1 MAEPNPHSIDLL
13 RNRAPH
19 PNPFARL
26 QVSVL
31 ARLPC
36 RHARL
41 QVGSCMGM
49 LDFMSAG
56 SSNLERISAAPV
68 TRPGDLEFGRQ
79 LKKNQIYAT
88 GTLSLQFPA
97 PRSAPNRSRGRT
109 QPCLFFWGTWL
120 EAGCAG
126 YRERWRILGAAP
138 TTQTCLADVYMR
150 GGHIPYMPPT
160 RLLQPPWKIRIAS
173 FIPLGGLQHP
183 QNPTHAESTCGER
196 WAHTRLSFCR
206 VARDPAA
213 PAAEKQSKS
222 VDGSHSD
229 VGVPGRVAR
238 REAPSSAQTHPDPLR
253 GPLRLLVRLLGCRT
267 IKSPKKAA
275 GGRAPPALQY
285 RVHPCAVGP
294 GFTLCGAVARR
305 SNTRCFVFPATQ
317 LSALPHPC
325 EKPAPAH
332 DGAPAD
338 RRDSPGCTALI
349 ARVDTPA
356 ASFVRANQV
365 AGVQMHRC
373 ERVLN
378 GYGLA
383 LPGRIR
389 SALGH
394 ETPAPSVS
402 TISSTRLLPSYRYPR
417 LRSAA
422 QKGRYLASLSREDS
436 FRRPGASLS
445 IYRAETS
452 SPPRF
457 RPSEKRPVN
466 CFRRLKPRGGVVS
479 QPYLHTANPPV
490 WRRLDD
496 ETPGFKTP
504 ARTEYYRR
512 EHPLTQN
519 THSFRPHLPK
529 FRTESLAPAFLI
541 VVSSMRFVSAPSPCP
556 DICRGKPRSVVS
568 VAALSRLGASQIG
581 AESFLAI
588 KTQLSEHLDVLH
600 SGMKLEEKA
609 AGGQRPV
616 SVAKGWRNLERPA
629 SNLVSYS
636 ARSRRVA
643 ARLIAPRPANLARR
657 IQGQRTAAFYRK
669 NWAVFKRPTS
679 CLTDAAAAVST
690 SSTDETRPVQWRVPG
705 SDPHFRPI
713 LTAQGRVW
721 LSRGASP
728 DPPCARVDPPPA
740 RTTRHSVGPAS
751 APAIQDLRRDFE
763 WPTAQPTRSCCFG
776 PHEVCRCMAGR
787 AGKEAGEM
795 RATGRTEQRQ
805 RGCLPGLQSPSPH
818 RTGWLACAD
827 TDDVLRGLRERN
839 PAAAGLVV
847 LTRRLSVPPTHPRS
861 SYEVN
866 GRGHKRAVAAHAYN
880 SSSRICTPRFQ
891 LTLAPDFPLATRPGR
906 GLSIVVHLL
915 EDQANNLR
923 ILEEAW
929 RGRDGDGLAIR
940 NRRKDRILF
949 KKDGAESSP
958 TDYFRVLRMRDLGTR
973 DLETRYQCSMGCLR
987 EGFELE
993 QTGNLARVRI
1003 VFIRKYLRWWSYRDS
1018 PGTRR
1023 ECEPPCVVRAQ
1034 DGCAALGQ
1042 MKRPEK
1048 KPCQTLSWAA
1058 DSHLGYC
1065 LDTPGEV
1072 LGVPDFEFE
1081 VGDVVRE
1088 MFGLGR
1094 AGGAFGT
1101 AAFDINAPW
1110 GVPTVIPSCGG
1121 GKHRRERRTWRVQD
1135 KVGDVD
1141 IGASIANGLLAVE
1154 VSKCPEAG
1162 IRSGLAVSVDFDPDN
1177 PVAVAQFRELVEAA
1191 SAVFRT
1197 YSDEK
1202 KRALEAVKTLNMY
1215 TKIDFIGSTLPEDAL
1230 LYSMTRLVFRA
1241 GELQP
1246 RWKNYNARNASVVLL
1261 LSPAHRSRVC
1271 HSGISSD
1278 LRETRSGGCR
1288 NRAMSRGIN
1297 CDAQQPY
1304 QGHMRPVKPYLCASL
1319 SDYVAGLLAD
1329 PEIVRLINEAPDN
1342 FMKALGKPPPIFV
1355 NVWEAQSMKNL
1366 KGPVPGKHFAD
1377 RGDRMRIA
1385 LRLHSDLISIP
1396 EYILSDV
1403 YSTASTK
1410 LQFNFDIEFLEL
1422 GFVVGATSRLLEATF
1437 AEVPYIVDLATYRLL
1452 LESHHRRRI
1461 APVIPPLIRW
1471 SWGKRGK

>member
-13 RNRAPH
+13 RNRARTQIH
-19 PNPFARL
+19 
-26 QVSVL
+26 S
-31 ARLPC
+31 
-36 RHARL
+36 
-41 QVGSCMGM
+41 
-49 LDFMSAG
+49 LDFKSASLPDFHVG
-56 SSNLERISAAPV
+56 MPDFSNLERISAAPV

-285 RVHPCAVGP
+285 RVHPCAVS
-294 GFTLCGAVARR
+294 GFHALRSRRAAVKYAM
-305 SNTRCFVFPATQ
+305 FVFPATQ
-317 LSALPHPC
+317 LSALPHARAKNLRLPTTGL
-325 EKPAPAH
+325 PRT
-332 DGAPAD
+332 GATRLVYGTHCA
-338 RRDSPGCTALI
+338 RRHTR
-349 ARVDTPA
+349 RV
-356 ASFVRANQV
+356 VRPREPSRR
-365 AGVQMHRC
+365 GYRC
-373 ERVLN
+373 IDATVLN

-383 LPGRIR
+383 SPAESDLRWDMKPPRPPFRPFPPLACCPPIGTLASVLRRRKVDILLLSRARTRSGDPERLCRYTEFGTDSLDLKRLTVIR
-389 SALGH
+389 SRDI
-394 ETPAPSVS
+394 V
-402 TISSTRLLPSYRYPR
+402 
-417 LRSAA
+417 AA
-422 QKGRYLASLSREDS
+422 QISP
-436 FRRPGASLS
+436 FRGS
-445 IYRAETS
+445 ILLKK
-452 SPPRF
+452 
-457 RPSEKRPVN
+457 SELRLIILQKRPVN

-600 SGMKLEEKA
+600 SAE
-609 AGGQRPV
+609 P
-616 SVAKGWRNLERPA
+616 P
-629 SNLVSYS
+629 
-636 ARSRRVA
+636 RSGE
-643 ARLIAPRPANLARR
+643 IDCTTPANLARR

-690 SSTDETRPVQWRVPG
+690 SSTDELEGLLDSTRAMARPG

-866 GRGHKRAVAAHAYN
+866 GRGHKRAGRRTRIIPARGFARRD
-880 SSSRICTPRFQ
+880 SSSPSHPTSPSQ
-891 LTLAPDFPLATRPGR
+891 LGRDVGVQRARTR
-906 GLSIVVHLL
+906 LSIVVHLL

-923 ILEEAW
+923 ILEEAR

-940 NRRKDRILF
+940 NRRKTLLPRLADARPGNARLGNTIPVLHGVPEGGIRAGADRVEKDVQFQILF
-949 KKDGAESSP
+949 PRGPQLSLANAQEFGARPDCLHPEIFAVGRKRL
-958 TDYFRVLRMRDLGTR
+958 TDMHPAIGVEEAVPDALLGGGLAFGVL
-973 DLETRYQCSMGCLR
+973 
-987 EGFELE
+987 
-993 QTGNLARVRI
+993 
-1003 VFIRKYLRWWSYRDS
+1003 
-1018 PGTRR
+1018 
-1023 ECEPPCVVRAQ
+1023 
-1034 DGCAALGQ
+1034 
-1042 MKRPEK
+1042 
-1048 KPCQTLSWAA
+1048 
-1058 DSHLGYC
+1058 

-1094 AGGAFGT
+1094 AGAVGYVACGLERYRFSRAGSIGGSDVHGGT
-1101 AAFDINAPW
+1101 
-1110 GVPTVIPSCGG
+1110 
-1121 GKHRRERRTWRVQD
+1121 RQ
-1135 KVGDVD
+1135 VGDVD

-1197 YSDEK
+1197 CKRSLEKTTSDSDEK

-1215 TKIDFIGSTLPEDAL
+1215 MKIDFIGSTLPEDAL

-1437 AEVPYIVDLATYRLL
+1437 AEVLNDFESTSHPCSTSALFNRFREIDCYWRVITDA
-1452 LESHHRRRI
+1452 ESHQ
-1461 APVIPPLIRW
+1461 
-1471 SWGKRGK
+1471 

>member
-1 MAEPNPHSIDLL
+1 MAKPNPHSIDLL

-120 EAGCAG
+120 EAG
-126 YRERWRILGAAP
+126 RIHARRA
-138 TTQTCLADVYMR
+138 
-150 GGHIPYMPPT
+150 H
-160 RLLQPPWKIRIAS
+160 
-173 FIPLGGLQHP
+173 PL
-183 QNPTHAESTCGER
+183 HATNS
-196 WAHTRLSFCR
+196 S
-206 VARDPAA
+206 A
-213 PAAEKQSKS
+213 PAAMENSNRFLHPTRRPPAPPKPHPRRKHMRGAVGAHSIVVLPGGPRPRGTGGGENSRKVSTGATVMWVYRAEWPDVKRHQAPKRILFEALS
-222 VDGSHSD
+222 VFLS
-229 VGVPGRVAR
+229 V
-238 REAPSSAQTHPDPLR
+238 
-253 GPLRLLVRLLGCRT
+253 CWT

-940 NRRKDRILF
+940 NRRKTYHPGARRQVKLKSKPNIPTSMPFLTLELLLPRLADARPGNARLGNTIPVLHGVPEGGIRAGADRVEKDVQFQILF
-949 KKDGAESSP
+949 PRGPQLSLANAQEFGARP
-958 TDYFRVLRMRDLGTR
+958 D
-973 DLETRYQCSMGCLR
+973 CLH
-987 EGFELE
+987 
-993 QTGNLARVRI
+993 
-1003 VFIRKYLRWWSYRDS
+1003 
-1018 PGTRR
+1018 
-1023 ECEPPCVVRAQ
+1023 
-1034 DGCAALGQ
+1034 
-1042 MKRPEK
+1042 PEIFAVK

-1094 AGGAFGT
+1094 AGAVGYVACGLERYRFSRAGSIGGSDVHGGT
-1101 AAFDINAPW
+1101 
-1110 GVPTVIPSCGG
+1110 
-1121 GKHRRERRTWRVQD
+1121 RQ
-1135 KVGDVD
+1135 VGDVD

-1197 YSDEK
+1197 CKRSLEKTTSDSDEK

-1230 LYSMTRLVFRA
+1230 LYSMTREDILNQLPSSLYSA
-1241 GELQP
+1241 L
-1246 RWKNYNARNASVVLL
+1246 ASFNLD
-1261 LSPAHRSRVC
+1261 
-1271 HSGISSD
+1271 GK
-1278 LRETRSGGCR
+1278 TTM
-1288 NRAMSRGIN
+1288 RAMRPSCFYSHPPIDLESVIPEYPRICGRRVAGDVGTEQCRGGIN